1 MRRAIALPLA
11 ILAALFLAASC
22 NTWAFEQNTARWRC
36 QLQQAADAL
45 QAGDWSG
52 AERTLKEG
60 YEDWAAHRTYLCV
73 VAVHDEINSAEESYV
88 RARTL
93 AAAREDSECL
103 SELAGLLA
111 QLQAMGDMERLSLRN
126 IL

>member
-1 MRRAIALPLA
+1 MRRAIALPMA
-11 ILAALFLAASC
+11 ILAALFLAAFC
-22 NTWAFEQNTARWRC
+22 NTWAFLQNTARWRC

-52 AERTLKEG
+52 TEQFLNEG

-73 VAVHDEINSAEESYV
+73 VTVHDEIYSAEEAFV
-88 RARTL
+88 RARAL

-111 QLQAMGDMERLSLRN
+111 QLQAMGEMELLSLRN